1 MPYEWLADAV
11 LLVHAAVVLFVVLGL
26 PAIVWGHPR
35 GWAWAHAWGWRTLH
49 LGAIAVVA
57 LQAWLG
63 RYCPLTL
70 WESALR
76 ERAGSNGYQ
85 TSFIQHWVSAWM
97 YYDAPL
103 WVFAC
108 LYTAFG
114 VAVVWAWWRFP
125 PRLPQ
130 SIALNRSA

>member
-1 MPYEWLADAV
+1 MLYEWLADAV

-35 GWAWAHAWGWRTLH
+35 DWAWAHAWGWRAVH
-49 LGAIAVVA
+49 LGAIAAVA

-76 ERAGSNGYQ
+76 EQAGGSGYQ
-85 TSFIQHWVSAWM
+85 TSFIQHWVSSWM

-103 WVFAC
+103 WVFAV

-114 VAVVWAWWRFP
+114 ALVAWAWWRYP

-130 SIALNRSA
+130 